1 MSNKSKPNT
10 NQRNFRIDTVKGIF
24 WYDNIDH
31 LINRL
36 RHECIWLEKLTEKD
50 NKEAI
55 VKQAKL
61 VSQIVEELSRIK

>member
-50 NKEAI
+50 NK
-55 VKQAKL
+55 
-61 VSQIVEELSRIK
+61 